1 MGNQAT
7 RQAARRR
14 VSEALAIKQ
23 RERAEREKRLSES
36 AVSVLTALAQRDEA
50 VEAKELAAA
59 VAITRMTD
67 DGLSVGEIA
76 DWCGGL
82 DAREVGRL
90 AKLAVSADSARQAKA
105 G

>member
-1 MGNQAT
+1 MGNQAA

-23 RERAEREKRLSES
+23 RERAERDRRLSDA
-36 AVSVLTALAQRDEA
+36 AVSVLTALAERDEA
-50 VEAKELAAA
+50 VTALDQVAAEAIARMAA
-59 VAITRMTD
+59 
-67 DGLSVGEIA
+67 DGLSAAEIA

-90 AKLAVSADSARQAKA
+90 AKLATPTDSRTPA
-105 G
+105 GVG